1 MNAVTTLN
9 GREMPPF
16 ATLRVRPSDDIRSL
30 RLARENAALTLD
42 NTRLRVEYEQLL
54 SSTEIWIRLY
64 EAALARANAAVAE
77 CARLQQ
83 PAHE

>member
-1 MNAVTTLN
+1 MNSVTPLN
-9 GREMPPF
+9 GHELPRF
-16 ATLRVRPSDDIRSL
+16 ARLRVRSNEDGRSL

-64 EAALARANAAVAE
+64 EAALERANAATAE
-77 CARLQQ
+77 CQRLQQ